1 MAQPTIGA
9 FDPQVIKTQE
19 AGLSANTTNRDAT
32 TQLPIG
38 GLLALAM
45 TGFVAIMTETAP
57 AGLLPQI
64 GSGLGVS
71 DTAAGQLVTAYAAGS
86 LLAAIPLV
94 ASTLGWR
101 RRRVLLLALSGLLI
115 FNTVTTVS
123 PFYSLTL
130 VARFLAGVSTGL
142 AWGIIAGYARRM
154 VPDPLQGRAL
164 AVAMIGTPLAL
175 SLGVPAG
182 TLLGSLVGWRLT
194 FAALSM
200 LALGLIV
207 WVLGSLPDLPGQAAD
222 QQPSIRAVFLA
233 PGIRSVL
240 FVIVAWMLAHNV
252 LYTYIA
258 PFVERAGLGGRVD
271 LVLLVFGLAALI
283 GIWLTG
289 WLVDRFLRMSVLMSL
304 TVFAL
309 VALTLVVGGRLPA
322 IVYPAVAVWGLTFG
336 GAATLLVTA
345 GADAAQNGVDVA
357 QAMNTTAWN
366 IAIAGGSAVGGVLL
380 ARFGPGSLLWAV
392 LAALAL
398 ALLTAWCARHH
409 GFPPGPR
416 QPGRPARISGPE
428 HASQSAKETI

>member
-1 MAQPTIGA
+1 M
-9 FDPQVIKTQE
+9 
-19 AGLSANTTNRDAT
+19 T

-94 ASTLGWR
+94 AATLGWR
-101 RRRVLLLALSGLLI
+101 RRRVLLLAVSGLLI

-123 PFYSLTL
+123 PFYTLTL
-130 VARFLAGVSTGL
+130 AARFLAGVSAGL

-154 VPDPLQGRAL
+154 VPGPLQGRAL

-182 TLLGSLVGWRLT
+182 TLLGGLVGWRLT
-194 FAALSM
+194 FAALSV
-200 LALGLIV
+200 LALGLIG
-207 WVLGSLPDLPGQAAD
+207 WIMGSLPDLPGQAAD
-222 QQPSIRAVFLA
+222 QQLGIRAVFLA

-252 LYTYIA
+252 LYTYVA
-258 PFVERAGLGGRVD
+258 PFVAGAGLGGRVD
-271 LVLLVFGLAALI
+271 LVLLVFGLAALV

-289 WLVDRFLRMSVLMSL
+289 WLVDRFLRMSVLISL

-309 VALTLVVGGRLPA
+309 VALTLIAGGRLPA

-336 GAATLLVTA
+336 GAATLLGTA
-345 GADAAQNGVDVA
+345 GADAARDGVDVA

-366 IAIAGGSAVGGVLL
+366 IAIAGGGVVGGVLL
-380 ARFGPGSLLWAV
+380 ARFGPGSLLWAM

-398 ALLTAWCARHH
+398 ALVTAWRARDH
-409 GFPPGPR
+409 GFPPGRR
-416 QPGRPARISGPE
+416 QPGRPARATDPG
-428 HASQSAKETI
+428 HVSQSAKETT